1 MSNSIQSFRFNPSL
15 NDSTCYDCAPA
26 NPKNRRIERLR
37 TRLPQNAIPAEKPST
52 FDKVMSAAEKVSV
65 LALGILSAM
74 ADIKLFIPFFLCGLG
89 YGIYCAINNE
99 NAGPHQSGSACS
111 QGFLEQIT
119 GIRLPRPVSLIANV
133 AITACHIDHHSS
145 VFVPITALSF
155 GAWVGKNGLEFKD
168 WAVSQVNRI
177 QQSLSTESVKES

>member
-1 MSNSIQSFRFNPSL
+1 MSNSVQSFRFHQSL
-15 NDSTCYDCAPA
+15 SDPVCLDCAPTA
-26 NPKNRRIERLR
+26 TRSRRIDQFKANLLSRNQISSRE
-37 TRLPQNAIPAEKPST
+37 ESF

-89 YGIYCAINNE
+89 YGIYSAINNE
-99 NAGPHQSGSACS
+99 NAGPHQAASACS

-155 GAWVGKNGLEFKD
+155 GAWVGKNGVEFKD
-168 WAVSQVNRI
+168 WVVTQVNRI
-177 QQSLSTESVKES
+177 QQSLNPEIL

>member
-1 MSNSIQSFRFNPSL
+1 MSNSIQSLRFNRSL
-15 NDSTCYDCAPA
+15 NDPMCFDCAPT
-26 NPKNRRIERLR
+26 NPRNRRLEQLR
-37 TRLPQNAIPAEKPST
+37 TRLARGPIAIEQPST

-89 YGIYCAINNE
+89 YGIYSAINNE
-99 NAGPHQSGSACS
+99 NAGPHQSASACS

-168 WAVSQVNRI
+168 WVVTQVNRI
-177 QQSLSTESVKES
+177 HQSLNPEISKDS